1 MQRSNESR
9 DTTSLIQ
16 QLEERK
22 GISDALYFFLLI
34 SFSKAMRIW
43 EPNSFQ
49 INFLQCIHTLEKET
63 ILNILRI
70 SLISF
75 NNPHWFLIYRSIKYY
90 KSNGR
95 FIVTIGKKIYM
106 NGKGKTTLIKAKN
119 VLLSSLVLQRKC
131 SF

>member
-1 MQRSNESR
+1 MQSSNESR

-34 SFSKAMRIW
+34 SFSKAMRILW

-75 NNPHWFLIYRSIKYY
+75 NILLNQSALV
-90 KSNGR
+90 SN
-95 FIVTIGKKIYM
+95 I
-106 NGKGKTTLIKAKN
+106 
-119 VLLSSLVLQRKC
+119 
-131 SF
+131 